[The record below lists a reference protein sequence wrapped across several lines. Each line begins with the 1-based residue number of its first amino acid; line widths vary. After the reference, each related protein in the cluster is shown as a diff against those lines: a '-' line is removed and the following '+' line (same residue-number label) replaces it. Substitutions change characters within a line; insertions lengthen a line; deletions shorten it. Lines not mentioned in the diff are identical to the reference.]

1 MGEDIQI
8 ADDGNNHCV
17 NGTPVP
23 LHKLSSFTQSIK
35 NEGCGS
41 HEVFPGGNDYDY
53 ASSSSSTDEYPPVN
67 RKRRTERKLAEMFSS
82 EDDNADSNS
91 DSDSESNDENVLQAH
106 QPAGAD
112 LANGSSKKT
121 TTHKS
126 STHAEATQTSSSIRN
141 TTTAGTAGPA
151 GTASTASTADTQ
163 RKQKGNSDKKK
174 GKDMK
179 KKPLVPKDLLDS
191 DEGRAILL
199 RVFTVATKAKDGV
212 ASVLGHGKI
221 GPFFASFV
229 SSNSKISASGTK
241 GVLHAY
247 TIGLSTA
254 KSLQSCYNKAR
265 KQLEKYFILNHSDE
279 DGDRGENCPKE
290 WVPLLNKYRP
300 IHEELENV
308 RKSDSAKEQ
317 KKKYEELVVPAS
329 SRPHLGANT
338 SKPHKESTKPK
349 KKKSKSSSGNGSRY
363 GGAKNAVIASAANA
377 TVGNGMD
384 VNGASTDPMADAF
397 SAMVANERI
406 KIQMEAKQNQMDSI
420 STAIDTTRA
429 DLAKAERD
437 KDTTEAA
444 YLKTRLQQLRK
455 KQDELLGL

>member
-23 LHKLSSFTQSIK
+23 LHKLSSFAQSIK
-35 NEGCGS
+35 NEGSCGS
-41 HEVFPGGNDYDY
+41 HEVFTGDDNYDD
-53 ASSSSSTDEYPPVN
+53 ASSDEDPLAKN
-67 RKRRTERKLAEMFSS
+67 RKRRIDTKLAEIF
-82 EDDNADSNS
+82 EDSDSDSNS
-91 DSDSESNDENVLQAH
+91 DYERNDENVLQVH
-106 QPAGAD
+106 HPTGAD
-112 LANGSSKKT
+112 FANGSSKKT
-121 TTHKS
+121 TTQKS
-126 STHAEATQTSSSIRN
+126 NTHAEATRTSN
-141 TTTAGTAGPA
+141 TTTAGTA
-151 GTASTASTADTQ
+151 STADTQ
-163 RKQKGNSDKKK
+163 PQRKQKENLQKKK
-174 GKDMK
+174 GKDTK

-199 RVFTVATKAKDGV
+199 RVFTVAAKAKDGV

-317 KKKYEELVVPAS
+317 KKKYEEMVVPAS

-384 VNGASTDPMADAF
+384 VTGASTDPMADAF
-397 SAMVANERI
+397 SAMVANERV
-406 KIQMEAKQNQMDSI
+406 KIQMEAKQNQMNSI

-429 DLAKAERD
+429 DLTKAERD
-437 KDTTEAA
+437 KDTSEAA

-455 KQDELLGL
+455 KQDTLLGL